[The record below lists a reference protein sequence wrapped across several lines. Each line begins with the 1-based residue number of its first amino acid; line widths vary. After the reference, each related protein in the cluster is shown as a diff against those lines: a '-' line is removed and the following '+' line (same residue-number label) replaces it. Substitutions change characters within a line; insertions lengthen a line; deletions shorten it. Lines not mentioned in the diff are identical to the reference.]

1 MKNHY
6 HAPETE
12 SEQKI
17 ISICSALL
25 NLDNV
30 EIGTDANFFELGGNS
45 LLLVR
50 LLSAIQVEFGISLQ
64 LQSVYEITDIKELAS
79 LCDSVS
85 IKMKMQEKLEQ
96 RVQVE
101 LEEVEF

>member
-1 MKNHY
+1 M
-6 HAPETE
+6 
-12 SEQKI
+12 
-17 ISICSALL
+17 L